1 MDTPSPPLAEPRAA
15 SATERQFWFAE
26 RIAPGAPAW
35 RVLSTVRVEGSPNST
50 ALDST
55 ALAAAAARVVARHP
69 ALRSVFTPE
78 AGELRCTTVPPV
90 APPLLELPPGTG
102 FDAAADE
109 LARTGLLDPATGRHV
124 VLALAQDAS
133 GATLYVLTHHL
144 VYDGLSHEVFT
155 ADLARAY
162 ARVVAGDPEPP
173 PLAHPAPQPPDA
185 ERRAELAAYWRTA
198 LDGVPD
204 LPGDR
209 DGPTQR
215 ELAQA
220 ELHHHAVRFPD
231 GAGAAAR
238 EAGRRLACPPFAVL
252 LTAYAQALHDL
263 CGAEDFCIGTPVSTR
278 TPDLAD
284 AIGCLLTTLPVRV
297 QRPTGP
303 AACERTWRTVAD
315 GLFHMDLPQDDLIR
329 AVRTRPG
336 RRMPLYQALFAYE
349 SWPRPVHAAGG
360 VRMRTEPVVPLGGQA
375 EVLFQLNELPGH
387 RLGGVLQ
394 APAGSPWAGR
404 LARLSA
410 AVRHRLAAL
419 TGAEEQHTVA
429 TPSGPSRPA
438 PTTTTEEDAR

>member
-1 MDTPSPPLAEPRAA
+1 MDTPSTPRAEPRAA

-35 RVLSTVRVEGSPNST
+35 RVLSTVRVEGSP
-50 ALDST
+50 DPT
-55 ALAAAAARVVARHP
+55 ALAAAAARVVTRHP
-69 ALRSVFTPE
+69 VLRSVFTPE

-90 APPLLELPPGTG
+90 EPPLLELPPGTD
-102 FDAAADE
+102 FDAAAHE
-109 LARTGLLDPATGRHV
+109 LARTGLLDPSTGRHV
-124 VLALAQDAS
+124 VLALAEDAQDAP

-162 ARVVAGDPEPP
+162 ARVVAGEPEPP
-173 PLAHPAPQPPDA
+173 PPAHPAPRPPDA
-185 ERRAELAAYWRTA
+185 GRRAELAAYWRTA

-215 ELAQA
+215 ELARA
-220 ELHHHAVRFPD
+220 ELHRRAVRFPD

-238 EAGRRLACPPFAVL
+238 ETGRRLACPPFAVL

-284 AIGCLLTTLPVRV
+284 VIGCLLTTLPVRV
-297 QRPTGP
+297 RRPAGP
-303 AACERTWRTVAD
+303 AACERTWRTVTD
-315 GLFHMDLPQDDLIR
+315 GLLHMDLPQDDLIR

-360 VRMRTEPVVPLGGQA
+360 VRMHTEPVVPLGGQA

-387 RLGGVLQ
+387 RLGGMLQ

-410 AVRHRLAAL
+410 AVRHRLALL
-419 TGAEEQHTVA
+419 TGAEGRHTA
-429 TPSGPSRPA
+429 AAPPGPFRPA
-438 PTTTTEEDAR
+438 PATTTEESAR